1 MMTRAR
7 SIQKQ
12 QTLKTPIGSVAV
24 KYYTGVP
31 NQISSK
37 SSGELVHYKR
47 QTSHD
52 KNKVY
57 GATDA
62 EALAEVLAEAILIR
76 VLARRSANFPERS
89 A

>member
-7 SIQKQ
+7 SILKQ
-12 QTLKTPIGSVAV
+12 QTLKTPIGSTAV

-31 NQISSK
+31 KQISSK
-37 SSGELVHYKR
+37 SSEELVHYNGKHY
-47 QTSHD
+47 TI
-52 KNKVY
+52 KVY
-57 GATDA
+57 GATEA

-76 VLARRSANFPERS
+76 VLARRSASFPERS